1 MRQMNQLASALVGQ
15 CMLVGQKAALAGA
28 GLCLALA
35 TQVAFAQNPRVL
47 IETSMGDVE
56 VELFEKEAPKT
67 VANFLSYVK
76 KGHYDGTIFHRI
88 IPGFVVQGGGMT
100 PEMKEKPTDDPIENE
115 AANGLKNDRMTLSMA
130 RTRAPHSATSQFYIN
145 LKYNRDLDKRY
156 AADRYG
162 YCVFGQVV
170 KGEEIVDKMAKAKTG
185 NKGPHSDVPVE
196 PIVVKKATII
206 ADTKEV
212 KSEPEAKP

>member
-15 CMLVGQKAALAGA
+15 CMLVGHKAALAGA

-35 TQVAFAQNPRVL
+35 TQVAFAENPRVL

-100 PEMKEKPTDDPIENE
+100 PDMKEKPTDDPIENE

-170 KGEEIVDKMAKAKTG
+170 KGEEIVDKMAKSKTG

>member
-1 MRQMNQLASALVGQ
+1 MGHLHQLASGLVQQ
-15 CMLVGQKAALAGA
+15 CMMVGNKTALLGA
-28 GLCLALA
+28 GMCLALA
-35 TQVAFAQNPRVL
+35 SQVAIAQNPKVL
-47 IETSMGDVE
+47 VETSLGDVE
-56 VELFEKEAPKT
+56 IELFEKEAPKT

-100 PEMKEKPTDDPIENE
+100 PDMKEKPTDDPIENE

-130 RTRAPHSATSQFYIN
+130 RTRAPHSATSQFYVN
-145 LKYNRDLDKRY
+145 LKYNRDLDKKY

-162 YCVFGQVV
+162 YCVFGRVI
-170 KGEEIVDKMAKAKTG
+170 KGEEIIEKMAQAKTG

-196 PIVVKKATII
+196 PIVLKKATII
-206 ADTKEV
+206 EGAT
-212 KSEPEAKP
+212 EAKE